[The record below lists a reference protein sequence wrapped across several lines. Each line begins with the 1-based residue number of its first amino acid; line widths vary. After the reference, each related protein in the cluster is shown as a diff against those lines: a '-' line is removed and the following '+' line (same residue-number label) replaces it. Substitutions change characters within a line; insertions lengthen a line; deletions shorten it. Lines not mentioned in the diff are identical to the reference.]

1 MTPKAAHVDCGTT
14 KIDDTESVHIKRLN
28 GAGEDTSPVYSIV
41 AELRS

>member
-14 KIDDTESVHIKRLN
+14 KIDDIKRLN